1 MKNTIIT
8 IGREY
13 GSGGLEIGMKLADKL
28 QIKCYDK
35 ELLTLAAQESGFCE
49 EVIRKNDE
57 HNGSFL
63 YSLVTDTYSTG
74 GYGMGN
80 YFNDLPLNHKVF
92 LAQFDTIKKLAAQES
107 CIIVGRCAD
116 YALRDVAE
124 CISVF
129 IHVDMDF
136 RVPRIRKDNPEK
148 NFKDDNKVVD
158 YINRIDRKRANY
170 YNYFSNKKWA
180 DARSYDLSVS
190 SSRLGIDKTVDYIV
204 DYIKYFYKDTELTF
218 QTV

>member
-1 MKNTIIT
+1 MKNTVIT

-13 GSGGLEIGMKLADKL
+13 GSGGLEIGRKLAEKL
-28 QIKCYDK
+28 GIKCYDK
-35 ELLTLAAQESGFCE
+35 ELLTIVAQDSGFCE
-49 EVIRKNDE
+49 EVIKKNDE

-63 YSLVTDTYSTG
+63 YSLVTDTYSPS

-92 LAQFDTIKKLAAQES
+92 LAQFDTIRKLAAQES

-116 YALRDVAE
+116 YALKDTAE

-129 IHVDMDF
+129 IHADMDF
-136 RVPRIRKDNPEK
+136 RIPRVKADNPDK
-148 NFKDDNKVVD
+148 NFRDDNKVMD

-180 DARSYDLSVS
+180 DARSYDLSIS
-190 SSRLGIDKTVDYIV
+190 SSRRGIDEAVDVIAEYV
-204 DYIKYFYKDTELTF
+204 KRF
-218 QTV
+218 Q

>member
-1 MKNTIIT
+1 MKNTVIT

-28 QIKCYDK
+28 KIKCYDK

-80 YFNDLPLNHKVF
+80 YFNDLPLSHKVF

-129 IHVDMDF
+129 IHADIDF

-190 SSRLGIDKTVDYIV
+190 SSRLGIDKTVDYITE
-204 DYIKYFYKDTELTF
+204 YIKYFYKDTELSSRL
-218 QTV
+218 